1 MTGERE
7 RAREAARLV
16 LDELIRNNPVRELL
30 EELIAAGWRSGYS
43 AGLEDGR
50 QKVEVKFVDPP
61 KDKATD

>member
-1 MTGERE
+1 MAGERE

-16 LDELIRNNPVRELL
+16 LDELISNNPVRELL

-50 QKVEVKFVDPP
+50 HEIEVKFVAPP
-61 KDKATD
+61 KDKDTD